1 MADCPKCHSSLEIPE
16 QNFGTLFT
24 CPACQAVYFVGWDG
38 VPEQPQESAETFQ
51 PQENSFQAE
60 PFPREGPSEGQGD
73 AVMAPPSWDQPLD
86 LATEAISIPSAI
98 HLDATPD
105 FKDIV
110 DFGNS
115 PQLSGPLTYSVF
127 IKGIDIADT
136 REKIKEALTDSR
148 FAWDTEVVMSQIK
161 NGALTLPDLSPAKA
175 VVLINRIKYLPIEV
189 SWNQNVLS

>member
-1 MADCPKCHSSLEIPE
+1 MADCPQCHSSIEIPE

-38 VPEQPQESAETFQ
+38 IPEPPQGGVEKNS
-51 PQENSFQAE
+51 PQENYFQKE
-60 PFPREGPSEGQGD
+60 IDSNEGNSD
-73 AVMAPPSWDQPLD
+73 SLIAAPAWDQPLD
-86 LATEAISIPSAI
+86 LATEAIAPPPAV
-98 HLDATPD
+98 HVDATPD

-115 PQLSGPLTYSVF
+115 LQLEGPLTYSIF

-136 REKIKEALTDSR
+136 REKIKEALTDTH
-148 FAWDTEVVMSQIK
+148 FAWDTEEVMGRIQ
-161 NGALTLPDLSPAKA
+161 NGALTLLDLSPAKA

>member
-1 MADCPKCHSSLEIPE
+1 MADCPQCHSSLEIPE

-38 VPEQPQESAETFQ
+38 VPEQPQGAAETFQ

-60 PFPREGPSEGQGD
+60 PFSSEEQNE
-73 AVMAPPSWDQPLD
+73 VVAPPP
-86 LATEAISIPSAI
+86 AAIP
-98 HLDATPD
+98 LDATPD
-105 FKDIV
+105 LKDIV

-115 PQLSGPLTYSVF
+115 PQLSGPLTYSIF

-148 FAWDTEVVMSQIK
+148 FAWDTEAVMSRIE
-161 NGALTLPDLSPAKA
+161 NGVLTLPDLSPAKA

>member
-1 MADCPKCHSSLEIPE
+1 MADCPKCHSSVEIPE

-38 VPEQPQESAETFQ
+38 VPEQPQDSAETFQ
-51 PQENSFQAE
+51 HQENPAPVE
-60 PFPREGPSEGQGD
+60 PFSSEEPSD
-73 AVMAPPSWDQPLD
+73 AVIAPPDWDQPLD
-86 LATEAISIPSAI
+86 LAAEAVTSPTAI
-98 HLDATPD
+98 HLDAAPN
-105 FKDIV
+105 FEDIV

-115 PQLSGPLTYSVF
+115 PQLEGPLTYSVF

-136 REKIKEALTDSR
+136 RKKMKEALTDSR
-148 FAWDTEVVMSQIK
+148 FAWDAEALMSQIQ